1 MIRLERPLL
10 VQDFHERINPYKE
23 LAKNVARKAHA
34 PYSKF
39 HVGSIVFTRN
49 QAFSG
54 CNFENAAFGSTICAE
69 RNAIGTMIAEG
80 ISQDIVGVLIY
91 TPTLEPA
98 APCGSCRQVINEFG
112 PDARIISF
120 CDSDLV
126 IDVSLSDLLPY
137 AFGPKNLT

>member
-1 MIRLERPLL
+1 MIRLGQPLSFE
-10 VQDFHERINPYKE
+10 DFHERIIPYKE
-23 LAKNVARKAHA
+23 LVKNVAQKAHA

-39 HVGSIVFTRN
+39 HVGSIVFTRHE
-49 QAFSG
+49 AFKG
-54 CNFENAAFGSTICAE
+54 CNYENAAFGSTICAE

-80 ISQDIVGVLIY
+80 VNRDVVGVLIY

-112 PDARIISF
+112 PNARIISF

-126 IDVSLSDLLPY
+126 IDVSLSDILPY